1 MEWLRR
7 RMRRRSYVMRVEELK
22 RRIGSIL
29 YRSILL
35 CFFPVHAFVGRGVG
49 EAEGFRVRRGWRAAT
64 DQQAPSQSYLVS
76 QSSGSNPADVRAR
89 TWEIFLP
96 GKNVVFRRRKN
107 SMLRMLAALK
117 NPRRVSCCSRRP
129 RAGERRT
136 LVCRVCVYLMAY
148 VWGFWTR
155 ERLRASLGRDR
166 GPRL

>member
-1 MEWLRR
+1 MGWVLQTVLLEASSRRHECTVYYFGLYCVLTLSEALMEWLRR

-35 CFFPVHAFVGRGVG
+35 CFLPVHAFVGRGVG

-107 SMLRMLAALK
+107 SMLRMLAA
-117 NPRRVSCCSRRP
+117 
-129 RAGERRT
+129 
-136 LVCRVCVYLMAY
+136 
-148 VWGFWTR
+148 
-155 ERLRASLGRDR
+155 
-166 GPRL
+166 